1 VADAVSQA
9 DYVYTDTWL
18 DMEYFNDPSYQT
30 EKDRRSELMLPYQ
43 INSTLMAE
51 SRAKIMHDMPIHPGY
66 EIAEDM
72 VESGQSIIY
81 DQAENRLDAQKAI
94 MLHLLH
100 GL

>member
-1 VADAVSQA
+1 MVDA

-18 DMEYFNDPSYQT
+18 NMEYYNDPSY
-30 EKDRRSELMLPYQ
+30 EHKKKERCELMLPYQ
-43 INSTLMAE
+43 INAELMKN

-72 VESGQSIIY
+72 VECEQSIIY

-94 MLHLLH
+94 MLHLL
-100 GL
+100 LSL

>member
-1 VADAVSQA
+1 
-9 DYVYTDTWL
+9 VYTDTWL

-43 INSTLMAE
+43 INSTLMAG

-72 VESGQSIIY
+72 VESDQSIIY